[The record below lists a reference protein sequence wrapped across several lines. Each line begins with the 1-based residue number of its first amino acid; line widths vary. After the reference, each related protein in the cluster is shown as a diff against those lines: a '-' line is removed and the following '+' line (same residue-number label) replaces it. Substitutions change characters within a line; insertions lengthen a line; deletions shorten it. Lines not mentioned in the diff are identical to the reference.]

1 LSCCAFALPSDRIGD
16 CGSFRS
22 AYIHRNWSGLFVF
35 AVIAGLSRLAG
46 IAMVRASG
54 DLAL

>member
-1 LSCCAFALPSDRIGD
+1 LPGRKQQCCPPTLPE
-16 CGSFRS
+16 C
-22 AYIHRNWSGLFVF
+22 NWSGLFVF

>member
-1 LSCCAFALPSDRIGD
+1 MRAAGRQGGNPEHGV
-16 CGSFRS
+16 GG
-22 AYIHRNWSGLFVF
+22 NWSGLFVF

>member
-1 LSCCAFALPSDRIGD
+1 MRLFCTKGR
-16 CGSFRS
+16 
-22 AYIHRNWSGLFVF
+22 RNWSGLFVF